1 MNMTTDFENSGPSR
15 ELAEYLEI
23 PLRYPYHVIL
33 PFIGVVWIALIA
45 LVVLP
50 KKYQSSTLIML
61 ESDRAS
67 AAMDTDRLGER
78 LGTIKQE
85 IESRTRLEQV
95 LEELKPFAAYGE
107 SPLYWQ
113 VAEMRRAT
121 HIRVQ
126 GNDAFSIEFVHRDP
140 EMAMKVT
147 NRLASL
153 FIENTG
159 KLREAAVQEARGFTQ
174 SSLSESKKILDQA
187 GVAVRQFKE
196 KYMGALPEQ
205 LETNLA
211 TLTRHQLEKQTME
224 ASIQAAENR
233 REFLLNAMVNHKL
246 PSSLSTENTKTLLE
260 LKQALAALRQRYT
273 EQHPDIQAL
282 VARIDAIES
291 SAGDD
296 GKERRE
302 AAANASAP
310 GSATDGASSAAATML
325 ETMDLSD
332 PASYALYTNLE
343 KVNHEIHTLSGA
355 KSQLDARIALLQSRV
370 EITPRIEAELFAL
383 EKDYALSRE
392 NYELMRRKNLEAEM
406 AQRLEEHWKAD
417 LFRILDPAHVPERA
431 ISPNGLLFLAAGLF
445 FGALAGIITA
455 AVADYLDQSVKN
467 VRQLE
472 SLVPLPVLA
481 TIPHVKRMRKRAKI
495 YA

>member
-1 MNMTTDFENSGPSR
+1 MTTDFENSGPSR

-196 KYMGALPEQ
+196 KY
-205 LETNLA
+205 
-211 TLTRHQLEKQTME
+211 
-224 ASIQAAENR
+224 
-233 REFLLNAMVNHKL
+233 
-246 PSSLSTENTKTLLE
+246 
-260 LKQALAALRQRYT
+260 
-273 EQHPDIQAL
+273 
-282 VARIDAIES
+282 
-291 SAGDD
+291 
-296 GKERRE
+296 
-302 AAANASAP
+302 
-310 GSATDGASSAAATML
+310 
-325 ETMDLSD
+325 
-332 PASYALYTNLE
+332 
-343 KVNHEIHTLSGA
+343 
-355 KSQLDARIALLQSRV
+355 
-370 EITPRIEAELFAL
+370 
-383 EKDYALSRE
+383 
-392 NYELMRRKNLEAEM
+392 
-406 AQRLEEHWKAD
+406 
-417 LFRILDPAHVPERA
+417 
-431 ISPNGLLFLAAGLF
+431 
-445 FGALAGIITA
+445 
-455 AVADYLDQSVKN
+455 
-467 VRQLE
+467 
-472 SLVPLPVLA
+472 
-481 TIPHVKRMRKRAKI
+481 
-495 YA
+495 